1 VQRELLHPGVCY
13 PDASTQN
20 AFFAG
25 SRSAS
30 QKTRMIKSILF
41 SLITLLVSL
50 RLEAAMV
57 RVTGVTDGQTLVVER
72 GGVAVPVKLAGIQIV
87 DQEGA
92 RSLLRWTV
100 GTSWVMLEEQ
110 PHGGHFVYRSPDG
123 LFLNREL
130 VARGFAR
137 ATLPGIEAPTHVV
150 VTYLGTLFAPAAPP
164 APRSPATARNPT
176 ATGTGSARSSRSPA
190 RPSPSRRRRKP

>member
-1 VQRELLHPGVCY
+1 
-13 PDASTQN
+13 
-20 AFFAG
+20 
-25 SRSAS
+25 
-30 QKTRMIKSILF
+30 MIKSILF

-50 RLEAAMV
+50 RLDAAMV

-72 GGVAVPVKLAGIQIV
+72 GGVAVPVKLAGIQVID
-87 DQEGA
+87 DQGA

-100 GTSWVMLEEQ
+100 GSAWVMLEEQ
-110 PHGGHFVYRSPDG
+110 PDGGYFVYRSPDA

-137 ATLPGIEAPTHVV
+137 AMLPAIEPQTHVA
-150 VTYLGTLFAPAAPP
+150 VTYLGTLYAPGPP
-164 APRSPATARNPT
+164 PPKTPAVS
-176 ATGTGSARSSRSPA
+176 GTGSARSSRSPA

>member
-1 VQRELLHPGVCY
+1 
-13 PDASTQN
+13 
-20 AFFAG
+20 
-25 SRSAS
+25 
-30 QKTRMIKSILF
+30 MIKSILF
-41 SLITLLVSL
+41 TLITLLVSF

-72 GGVAVPVKLAGIQIV
+72 GGVAVPVKLAGIQVID
-87 DQEGA
+87 DQGA
-92 RSLLRWTV
+92 RSLLKWTI
-100 GTSWVMLEEQ
+100 GASWVLLDEQ
-110 PHGGHFVYRSPDG
+110 PDGGSFVYRSPDG

-150 VTYLGTLFAPAAPP
+150 VTYLGTLYAPAAPP
-164 APRSPATARNPT
+164 APKSPT
-176 ATGTGSARSSRSPA
+176 ASGTGSARSSRSPA